1 MGIEYPRADIPD
13 LNGERY
19 KYEDIGQ
26 VQQQQQKKKNKRKN
40 MKKKKVEWFAL

>member
-1 MGIEYPRADIPD
+1 MGIEYPRADMPD

-26 VQQQQQKKKNKRKN
+26 VQQKKNKRKN
-40 MKKKKVEWFAL
+40 MKKKKVELFAL

>member
-26 VQQQQQKKKNKRKN
+26 VQQQQQKKKTKEKIWKRKR
-40 MKKKKVEWFAL
+40 